1 MVTIKRVTSKNELRK
16 FVSYPNKLYKDVSQF
31 VPAFYGDDMADW
43 DKKKNPAFEYCEAE
57 CFLAYRDGEI
67 VGRIG
72 AILSHKANATWNT
85 NYMRFSQVDFI
96 DDDEVSSA
104 LFNAVEEY
112 AREKGCDKI
121 QGPLGFCDM
130 DREGMLIEGYDNIS
144 LSITYYNH
152 PYYNTHLEKLGY
164 KKDTDWI
171 EYKIPVPKRDD
182 KTVRRLKRI
191 AEYVMKKQNLRI
203 APLKSRAEYK
213 PYIKKLFELYNE
225 TYAPLYGA
233 VKLTDAQVKKYT
245 DKFVPLINPD
255 YACFVMDENDNM
267 VALGVAAP
275 SMSYALKKCNGKLF
289 PIGWMHVLSA
299 LKKSKFIEMYL
310 IGVLP
315 ELQGSGINAIVLNH
329 FIESCLKNGI
339 EYAETGPMLET
350 NAKILSQWKDFE
362 KDQHKRRRCY
372 VKDI

>member
-1 MVTIKRVTSKNELRK
+1 MVFIKKVKTKDDLRK
-16 FVSYPNKLYKDVSQF
+16 FVDFPNKLYKDVPQH
-31 VPAFYGDDMADW
+31 VPAFYADDLEDW
-43 DKKKNPAFEYCEAE
+43 DKSKNPAMEYCSAK

-72 AILSHKANATWNT
+72 AIMSHKANATWGT
-85 NYMRFSQVDFI
+85 NYMRFSNVDFI
-96 DDDEVSSA
+96 DDEEVSYA
-104 LFNAVEEY
+104 LFKAVEDY
-112 AREKGCDKI
+112 ARQKGCSAI
-121 QGPLGFCDM
+121 HGPLGFCDM
-130 DREGMLIEGYDNIS
+130 DKEGMLVEGFENIS

-152 PYYNTHLEKLGY
+152 PYYNTHLERLGY
-164 KKDTDWI
+164 AKDTDWI
-171 EYKIPVPKRDD
+171 EYKIPIPAKDD
-182 KTVRRLKRI
+182 KNVARLKRI
-191 AEYVMKKQNLRI
+191 SDFVLKKQNLHI
-203 APLKSRAEYK
+203 APLKSRKEYK

-233 VKLTDAQVKKYT
+233 VPLTDAQVKKYT

-275 SMSYALKKCNGKLF
+275 SMAHALKKCRGRLF
-289 PIGWMHVLSA
+289 PLGWIHILRA

-315 ELQGSGINAIVLNH
+315 ELQGTGINAVVLNH
-329 FIESCLKNGI
+329 FIQSCHKNKI

-350 NAKILSQWKDFE
+350 NAKVLAQWKGFE
-362 KDQHKRRRCY
+362 KIQHKRRRCY
-372 VKDI
+372 IKEL